1 MKWLKQVCVCACVSL
16 PFACAAQP
24 GNNQSGNN
32 QPGSNW
38 PSYGHDPGSS
48 RFSPLT
54 DINTQNVANLKRA
67 WTFHMAP
74 ATSATAAPVTGLA
87 ARLRQRRTETT
98 PVMADGLLYL
108 PTPYNQVIALD
119 PTSGKP
125 VWEYKIANNANAGT
139 RGVTYWPGDAKTG
152 PRIVFGTSDGFL
164 VALDA
169 KTGKPAE
176 NFGEEGR
183 VDMKPGIS
191 NGFENARISLSSP
204 PAVYKDVIITGA
216 VVQESPSLGPSGD
229 TRGWDAVTGKL
240 LWQFHSVPR
249 PGEPGH
255 ETWETPDSW
264 VNRSGTNVWGFI
276 SVDPETGQVF
286 LPYGSPTTDAY
297 GGDRKGAN
305 LYGDSL
311 VVLNALTGKMN
322 WYFQLIHH
330 DTWDYDLES
339 APILVTVHHG
349 STSIPAVVV
358 TNKTGLVFILDRR
371 TGKPV
376 YPVEE
381 RPIPHSD
388 VPGEYSI
395 DHQPVPTKPAPLGMM
410 SVSKSDIA
418 TVTPEH
424 EKYCEDLVSSYG
436 GLHNDGPFT
445 RYGTKV
451 SVVMPGTLGTT
462 NWHGGSYDP
471 QLNYVFYNV
480 SNIADVGQDTP
491 SPPGSPL
498 AYQRSGPRGAYD
510 RFWDPEKYW
519 PCQQP
524 PWGQLVALNIDTGDY
539 AWRVPLGT
547 IPELDAKGVHN
558 TGSLNM
564 GGSIATAGGL
574 VFIAATNDHHF
585 RAFDAK
591 TGKILWDTEMEAG
604 AYATPLTY
612 KAKDGK
618 QYVVIVATGGG
629 YYDRTGGDSVAAYA
643 LP

>member
-1 MKWLKQVCVCACVSL
+1 MNRLKQVCVSL
-16 PFACAAQP
+16 CISLSLTCAAQ
-24 GNNQSGNN
+24 SGTD
-32 QPGSNW
+32 W

-54 DINTQNVANLKRA
+54 DINTKNVANLKRA
-67 WTFHMAP
+67 WTFHMSP
-74 ATSATAAPVTGLA
+74 ATSGPPATGLA

-98 PVMADGLLYL
+98 PVMAEGLLFL
-108 PTPYNQVIALD
+108 PTPYNKVVALEAD
-119 PTSGKP
+119 TGKQ
-125 VWEYKIANNANAGT
+125 VWEYNIANNANAGT
-139 RGVTYWPGDAKTG
+139 RGVIYWPGNGSTE
-152 PRIVFGTSDGFL
+152 PRVVFGTSDGFL

-169 KTGKPAE
+169 KTGQPAV
-176 NFGEEGR
+176 NFGEGGK

-191 NGFENARISLSSP
+191 NGFPNARINLSSP
-204 PAVYKDVIITGA
+204 PAVYKNVIITGA

-305 LYGDSL
+305 LYGDCL
-311 VVLNALTGKMN
+311 VVLDALTGKMN
-322 WYFQLIHH
+322 WYYQLIHH

-339 APILVTVHHG
+339 APILVTIHRG
-349 STSIPAVVV
+349 KTSIPAVVV
-358 TNKTGLVFILDRR
+358 TSKTGLVFIFDRR

-381 RPIPHSD
+381 KPTPHSD
-388 VPGEYSI
+388 VPGEEAI
-395 DHQPVPTKPAPLGMM
+395 DHQPVPVKPAPLGMM

-424 EKYCEDLVSSYG
+424 QKYCEDLLSSYG
-436 GLHNDGPFT
+436 GLRNDGPFT
-445 RYGTKV
+445 RYGTKL
-451 SVVMPGTLGTT
+451 SIVMPGTLGTT

-471 QLNYVFYNV
+471 QTNYVFYNIT
-480 SNIADVGQDTP
+480 NIADVGQDTP

-498 AYQRSGPRGAYD
+498 AYQRTGPRGPYD
-510 RFWDPEKYW
+510 RFWDPDKYW

-524 PWGQLVALNIDTGDY
+524 PWGQLVALNVDTGEY

-574 VFIAATNDHHF
+574 VFISATNDHHF

-604 AYATPLTY
+604 AYATPMTY

-618 QYVVIVATGGG
+618 QYLVIVATGGG
-629 YYDRTGGDSVAAYA
+629 YYDKTGGDSVAAYA